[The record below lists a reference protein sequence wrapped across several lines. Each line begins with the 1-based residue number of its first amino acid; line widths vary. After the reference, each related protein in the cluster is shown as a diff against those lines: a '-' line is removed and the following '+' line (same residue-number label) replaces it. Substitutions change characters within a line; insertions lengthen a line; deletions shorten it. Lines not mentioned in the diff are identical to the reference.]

1 MTNETLKI
9 EQIIDQSMTGF
20 LPEYLIPYK
29 NLLIAVLI
37 VLSSV
42 VVAKIVYFFV
52 ERYFKKLAA
61 KTETKADDYILE
73 LLHKPIYYAIILLGI
88 QIAAGYLLGSGVY
101 LDYFTKGV
109 TILFILIFTYVI
121 AGIVAILITEVGG
134 NLASKTE
141 STLDDEAIP
150 FLSKLFK
157 FGIYALGIMIILH
170 QLGVEITPLVASLG
184 IAGFAI
190 GFAAK
195 DTIGNLLAGFFILAD
210 RPFARGDRISVG
222 SFTGEVIDIGLRT
235 TKIQTPDHTYVIIPN
250 EKVVIN
256 EVTNYALP
264 DPRLKVSVKFGVAYG
279 SDVEKVKKTVM
290 TVAQRCD
297 SVLKDPG
304 PQVFFKEFA
313 DSSLNFQLIAWINS
327 FKDQLKVTDELNT
340 WVYNALNREKIEIP
354 FPTQTVFLR
363 KE

>member
-1 MTNETLKI
+1 MTNETLII
-9 EQIIDQSMTGF
+9 EEIIDQSMTSY

-42 VVAKIVYFFV
+42 IAAKIVFFFV
-52 ERYFKKLAA
+52 EKYFKKLAE
-61 KTETKADDYILE
+61 KTETKADDLILV
-73 LLHKPIYYAIILLGI
+73 LIHKPIYYAIILLGV
-88 QIAAGYLLGSGVY
+88 QIAAGYLLSAGPY
-101 LDYFTKGV
+101 MAYFTKVV
-109 TILFILIFTYVI
+109 TILFIALFAYVI
-121 AGIVAILITEVGG
+121 AGIAGIMITELGSKV
-134 NLASKTE
+134 ASKTE
-141 STLDDEAIP
+141 STLDDEALP
-150 FLSKLFK
+150 FLSKLVK
-157 FGIYALGIMIILH
+157 FGICGFGIMFILD
-170 QLGVEITPLVASLG
+170 QIGLPITPIIASLG
-184 IAGFAI
+184 VAGFAI

-210 RPFARGDRISVG
+210 RPFVRGDRIQVG

-250 EKVVIN
+250 EKMVIN

-290 TVAQRCD
+290 DVAKKSD
-297 SVLKDPG
+297 SVLKDPE

-313 DSSLNFQLIAWINS
+313 DSSLNFILVAWIGT
-327 FKDQLKVTDELNT
+327 FKDQFKVTDELNT
-340 WVYNALNREKIEIP
+340 GVYNALNREKIEIP
-354 FPTQTVFLR
+354 YPTQTVYLR

>member
-9 EQIIDQSMTGF
+9 EEIIDQSMTGF
-20 LPEYLIPYK
+20 LPDYLIPFK
-29 NLLIAVLI
+29 NLLLAVLI
-37 VLSSV
+37 VISSV
-42 VVAKIVYFFV
+42 IAAKIVFFFV
-52 ERYFKKLAA
+52 EKYFKKLAE
-61 KTETKADDYILE
+61 KTQTKADDLILV
-73 LLHKPIYYAIILLGI
+73 LIHKPIYYAIILLGV
-88 QIAAGYLLGSGVY
+88 QIAAGYLLSPGFMA
-101 LDYFTKGV
+101 YFTKGI
-109 TILFILIFTYVI
+109 TILFIALFAYVI
-121 AGIVAILITEVGG
+121 AGIASIMITEVGSKI
-134 NLASKTE
+134 ASKTE
-141 STLDDEAIP
+141 STLDDEALP
-150 FLSKLFK
+150 FLSKLVK
-157 FGIYALGIMIILH
+157 FGIYALGIMIILS
-170 QLGVEITPLVASLG
+170 QMGVEITPLVASLG

-210 RPFARGDRISVG
+210 RPFARGDRIQVG
-222 SFTGEVIDIGLRT
+222 SFSGEVIDIGLRT

-250 EKVVIN
+250 EKMVLN

-290 TVAQRCD
+290 DEAKRSD
-297 SVLKDPG
+297 SVLKDPE

-313 DSSLNFQLIAWINS
+313 DSSLNFLLVAWIGT

-340 WVYNALNREKIEIP
+340 GVYKALNREKIEIP
-354 FPTQTVFLR
+354 YPTQTVYLR